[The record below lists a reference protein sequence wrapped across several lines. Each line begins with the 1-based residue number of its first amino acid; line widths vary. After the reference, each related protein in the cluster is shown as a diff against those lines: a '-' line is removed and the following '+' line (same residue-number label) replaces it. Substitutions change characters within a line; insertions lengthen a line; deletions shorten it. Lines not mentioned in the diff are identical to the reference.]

1 MHAAARQASSGPT
14 MAPNDVAAGPSVQQH
29 PIMKVWSTNAL
40 DNGLFTA
47 MVGPTTLPELAVAL
61 DPEAP
66 FVLLS
71 DHTPVAGGWHEVL
84 VPFTA
89 RQGLQP
95 VRATVR
101 RLSFDVLL
109 DTAAFLRL
117 VPDLAQFGA
126 TVWQFCKRPRAD
138 THFDDPRP
146 GPRAA
151 KYRAHGLTVSIELPH
166 AHEVAMLTCVGEAEL
181 QAALTRI
188 ARADR

>member
-1 MHAAARQASSGPT
+1 MR
-14 MAPNDVAAGPSVQQH
+14 
-29 PIMKVWSTNAL
+29 VWETNAL

-61 DPEAP
+61 DPHAP

-101 RLSFDVLL
+101 RLSFDALL

-117 VPDLAQFGA
+117 VPELTQPDLAQLGA
-126 TVWQFCKRPRAD
+126 TVRQFRKRPRAD
-138 THFDDPRP
+138 VHFDDPRP

-151 KYRAHGLTVSIELPH
+151 KYRAFGLTIGIELPH
-166 AHEVAMLTCVGEAEL
+166 AHEVAMLTCVEEAEF
-181 QAALTRI
+181 QATLTRI
-188 ARADR
+188 ARANR

>member
-1 MHAAARQASSGPT
+1 
-14 MAPNDVAAGPSVQQH
+14 MALQPGRSFQQY

-47 MVGPTTLPELAVAL
+47 LVGPTTLPELAVAL
-61 DPEAP
+61 DPKAP

-101 RLSFDVLL
+101 RLTFDVLL

-117 VPDLAQFGA
+117 VPDLAEFGA
-126 TVWQFCKRPRAD
+126 TVRQFRKRPRAD
-138 THFDDPRP
+138 VDFDDARA

-151 KYRAHGLTVSIELPH
+151 KYRAHGLTVSFELPH
-166 AHEVAMLTCVGEAEL
+166 AHETALLVCIGKAEL
-181 QAALTRI
+181 QATLTRI
-188 ARADR
+188 TRIDG

>member
-1 MHAAARQASSGPT
+1 
-14 MAPNDVAAGPSVQQH
+14 
-29 PIMKVWSTNAL
+29 MKVWETNAL

-47 MVGPTTLPELAVAL
+47 LVGPTTLPELAVAL

-66 FVLLS
+66 FVLMA

-95 VRATVR
+95 IRATVR
-101 RLSFDVLL
+101 RLTFDVLL

-117 VPDLAQFGA
+117 VPDLAQPDLAQRG
-126 TVWQFCKRPRAD
+126 VRVRQLRKRPRAD
-138 THFDDPRP
+138 VHFEDPRP

-151 KYRAHGLTVSIELPH
+151 KYRAYGLTVGFELPH
-166 AHEVAMLTCVGEAEL
+166 AHEVAMLTCLGEAEFE
-181 QAALTRI
+181 AALARI
-188 ARADR
+188 VRAGR